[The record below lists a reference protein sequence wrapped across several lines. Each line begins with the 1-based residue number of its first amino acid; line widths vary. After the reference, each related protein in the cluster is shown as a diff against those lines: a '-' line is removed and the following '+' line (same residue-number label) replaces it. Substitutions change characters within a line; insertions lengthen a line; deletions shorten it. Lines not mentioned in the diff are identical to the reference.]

1 MKRKLVSVLLCV
13 SMVAAMT
20 AGCGSDK
27 KAETE
32 ATTPAATEAQKTEAP
47 DTEAPRYRC
56 SGNGGTR
63 W

>member
-32 ATTPAATEAQKTEAP
+32 ATTPCCNRSSEN
-47 DTEAPRYRC
+47 R
-56 SGNGGTR
+56 SS
-63 W
+63 